1 VTTDR
6 SSDAQA
12 TPASSPAFTS
22 ATAAFAL
29 LLGAVAAAGMASLLY
44 EVLWVRQLSLSL
56 GSTVYA
62 TSTMLFAFLGG
73 LALGSWISGRRADS
87 LSSPLGSLARVEL
100 GAAAVGAMAVPVL
113 GLTGRAYVLAASGL
127 GIGPGLAF
135 AMRVGV
141 SLLVMLL
148 PATLF
153 GLAFPLAVTAAA
165 RLERLGRASSGVYAA
180 SSFGSA
186 LGAAVGGLLLEPA
199 LGLTASALIGAGIN
213 VLAAVLVWS
222 ALRVQAEANRLE

>member
-1 VTTDR
+1 MTAGDLTTGEPGVT
-6 SSDAQA
+6 SGV
-12 TPASSPAFTS
+12 PKS
-22 ATAAFAL
+22 ATRASLLL

-73 LALGSWISGRRADS
+73 LALGSWISGRRADA
-87 LSSPLGSLARVEL
+87 LPSPLRSLVRVEL
-100 GAAAVGAMAVPVL
+100 GAAVVGAIAVPVL
-113 GLTGRAYVLAASGL
+113 GLTGRAYVIAASG
-127 GIGPGLAF
+127 IQAGPAVAF
-135 AMRVGV
+135 ALRVGL

-165 RLERLGRASSGVYAA
+165 RLERLGQASGGVYAA
-180 SSFGSA
+180 SAFGSA
-186 LGAAVGGLLLEPA
+186 LGAAVGGLVLEPA

-213 VLAAVLVWS
+213 VAAAGLAWM
-222 ALRVQAEANRLE
+222 ALRAQAAANHLE